1 MPQPPTTGQ
10 KTQTDMP
17 GTIADLF
24 GRLLNQLGS
33 VLPPGGSP
41 SFDEKSDSASVVVDL
56 AESTHDRK
64 RLRKM
69 PFTVETF
76 QYVMKRMSMHNS
88 VARVIGRA
96 RTPFF
101 EKATTEMPLYPSSC
115 ATGETEPAISKSGYL
130 AAGVDGLFKTY
141 IRQFTIA
148 EHPMR
153 SQTIW
158 LWLSL
163 TFQPES

>member
-17 GTIADLF
+17 GTIADLLGQF
-24 GRLLNQLGS
+24 LNQLGS
-33 VLPPGGSP
+33 VLPPRSSP
-41 SFDEKSDSASVVVDL
+41 SFDEKSDSTSVVVDL
-56 AESTHDRK
+56 AESAHDSK
-64 RLRKM
+64 RLRRV

-76 QYVMKRMSMHNS
+76 QYVMKRMSMHSS

-101 EKATTEMPLYPSSC
+101 ERATTEMPLYPSSC
-115 ATGETEPAISKSGYL
+115 ATGETKPAISKSGHL
-130 AAGVDGLFKTY
+130 AAGVDELSKTY

-148 EHPMR
+148 EHPTR
-153 SQTIW
+153 SQTVW
-158 LWLSL
+158 LWPSL
-163 TFQPES
+163 TFQSKS